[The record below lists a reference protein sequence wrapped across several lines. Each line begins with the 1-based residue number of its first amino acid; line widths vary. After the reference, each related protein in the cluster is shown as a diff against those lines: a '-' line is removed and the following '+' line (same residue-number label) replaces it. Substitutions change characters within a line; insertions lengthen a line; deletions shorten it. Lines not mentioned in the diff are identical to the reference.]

1 MVTLDL
7 RGFTALSDREPPER
21 MTEWLNGYFD
31 IAVPGIEAE
40 GGEVLKFMGDGVLAT
55 FTVDGD
61 PDEACRRALRAAGTV
76 IDALQGATGRF
87 APSRPAAA
95 LQRRTIA
102 YYNLSAIG
110 LHDFTPIGSDRLDFT
125 AIGSDVNLLS
135 RLEALCKSLD
145 LTLLMSERFARGVGQ
160 LCTRLG
166 EYELRGFAEPV
177 AVYGRCDM
185 PC

>member
-61 PDEACRRALRAAGTV
+61 PDEACRRALRAAGSV
-76 IDALQGATGRF
+76 IDALQGATGMF
-87 APSRPAAA
+87 APYRPVAA
-95 LQRRTIA
+95 LHRGTIA
-102 YYNLSAIG
+102 YGNVGA
-110 LHDFTPIGSDRLDFT
+110 SDRLDFT

-160 LCTRLG
+160 LCTR
-166 EYELRGFAEPV
+166 
-177 AVYGRCDM
+177 
-185 PC
+185 